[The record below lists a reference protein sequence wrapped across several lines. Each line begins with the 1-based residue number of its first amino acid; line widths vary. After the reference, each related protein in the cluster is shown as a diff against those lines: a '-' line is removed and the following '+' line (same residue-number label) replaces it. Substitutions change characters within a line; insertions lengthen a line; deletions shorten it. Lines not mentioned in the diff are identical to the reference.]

1 MRKYEID
8 WIRNISILML
18 FIYHTSA
25 IFCNFG
31 DFYIISEEK
40 NMIANFIILA
50 LFVWYMPML
59 FFLAG
64 ASLYFSSKTR
74 SSKDYI
80 KERIRKLFIP
90 LVFGILILVPPQT
103 YLARLWRGE
112 SSINYFKHLEY
123 FFFNLTD
130 FTGYDGAFTPA
141 HLWFILYL
149 FVISVMSYPIIF
161 KFFQTNK
168 GEKLLGFV
176 KKIILSKYSCL
187 VLLSL
192 GVIAD
197 IFPSIMG
204 KSILGC
210 LIIFLLG
217 YITYSSDEILNRIIE
232 KRKLFVISFILLG
245 LTGIGYILYIRADEI
260 NLVSWTID
268 SILKNGVLICA
279 ISSITGYSSVYLNK
293 KNKLLG
299 YLNKSAFPVYLIHQP
314 ILLTFAFFII
324 PIIESTLISMILII
338 VASATTT
345 FLIYESI
352 KNISIFKFVLGMR

>member
-31 DFYIISEEK
+31 EFYIISEEK

-80 KERIRKLFIP
+80 KERIRKLLIP
-90 LVFGILILVPPQT
+90 LIFGIIVVVPPQT

-112 SSINYFKHLEY
+112 VDINYFEHLKY
-123 FFFNLTD
+123 FFFNITD
-130 FTGYDGAFTPA
+130 FTGFDGAFTPA

-149 FVISVMSYPIIF
+149 FIISILCYPIIF
-161 KFFQTNK
+161 KFFQTKK
-168 GEKLLGFV
+168 GNKLLGLL
-176 KKIILSKYSCL
+176 KKIILSKYNCL
-187 VLLSL
+187 ILISL
-192 GVIAD
+192 GIISD

-204 KSILGC
+204 KSILSC
-210 LIIFLLG
+210 LIVFLLG
-217 YITYSSDEILNRIIE
+217 YIVYSNDEILDKISQR
-232 KRKLFVISFILLG
+232 RKFSLIMFILLG
-245 LTGIGYILYIRADEI
+245 LTGISYVLFIKTEENSIF
-260 NLVSWTID
+260 SWIIE
-268 SILKNGVLICA
+268 SILKNGVLIFAICA
-279 ISSITGYSSVYLNK
+279 IIGYAQKYLNK
-293 KNKLLG
+293 RTKLLD
-299 YLNKSAFPVYLIHQP
+299 YLNESAFSVYIIHQP
-314 ILLTFAFFII
+314 ILLIIAYFIMS
-324 PIIESTLISMILII
+324 IIKSTLISMILITI
-338 VASATTT
+338 FSIIIT
-345 FLIYESI
+345 FLVYEII
-352 KNISIFKFVLGMR
+352 KKNKFFRFTLGMK